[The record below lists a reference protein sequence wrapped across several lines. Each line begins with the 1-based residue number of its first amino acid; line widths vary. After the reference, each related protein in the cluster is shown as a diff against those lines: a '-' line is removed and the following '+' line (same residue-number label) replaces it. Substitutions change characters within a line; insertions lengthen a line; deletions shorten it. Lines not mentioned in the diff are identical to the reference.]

1 MVFPLV
7 KELKLSPR
15 EIAEKIGDYLVVNS
29 SVVSFNIVSGFLNLS
44 IADEQYLSFFNS
56 KSDLLYRIGNNG
68 KPGLSPGMFVSP
80 HSIAYDSYGNIY
92 VGDVVE
98 TDWAHLFGNKVK
110 PIDIRRFQRFLR
122 TGMWKE
128 FTKQQS

>member
-1 MVFPLV
+1 MKKFQVGDQVTGDTVWKETGGAFAEYLMVP
-7 KELKLSPR
+7 E
-15 EIAEKIGDYLVVNS
+15 
-29 SVVSFNIVSGFLNLS
+29 
-44 IADEQYLSFFNS
+44 ADERLLQVNS

-80 HSIAYDSYGNIY
+80 HSIAYDSFGNIY

-98 TDWAHLFGNKVK
+98 TDWDHIFGNKVK
-110 PIDIRRFQRFLR
+110 PSNIRRFQRFIK

-128 FTKQQS
+128 FTK

>member
-1 MVFPLV
+1 
-7 KELKLSPR
+7 
-15 EIAEKIGDYLVVNS
+15 
-29 SVVSFNIVSGFLNLS
+29 
-44 IADEQYLSFFNS
+44 
-56 KSDLLYRIGNNG
+56 
-68 KPGLSPGMFVSP
+68 MFVSP